1 MRSILKSYKKLSLII
16 FALALGVQISF
27 AQNSSTVYS
36 EDSSS
41 IIVSEYDQMYQLLLP
56 EKKKIY
62 TLIKFNAVDW
72 GLLHPSIIVEQN
84 MNGAF
89 NVEPIVKLAYFDWTF
104 EEGIH
109 YALQAGID
117 FKYYYNNKRR
127 LRLGKKTNGFVGNY
141 FALGGKATL
150 SDSKD
155 YLSTLMKDQN
165 IGFEEPLTGNI
176 FHIYS
181 AEAKYGIQRR
191 IGNVG
196 YLDVQTGFR
205 YIHVLQYGQN
215 VVPFL
220 RIGIGFGLTKDKFG
234 DLIK

>member
-1 MRSILKSYKKLSLII
+1 MS
-16 FALALGVQISF
+16 ASF
-27 AQNSSTVYS
+27 AQQSSTVYS
-36 EDSSS
+36 EDSTNVT
-41 IIVSEYDQMYQLLLP
+41 VSEYDQMYQLLLP

-62 TLIKFNAVDW
+62 TLIKVNAVDW
-72 GLLHPSIIVEQN
+72 GLLHPSIIIEQN

-89 NVEPIVKLAYFDWTF
+89 NVEPVVKLAYFDWSF

-109 YALQAGID
+109 YALQAGVD
-117 FKYYYNNKRR
+117 FKYYYNYKRR

-141 FALGGKATL
+141 FAVSGKATV
-150 SDSKD
+150 SDSED
-155 YLSTLMKDQN
+155 YVSTLMKKQD
-165 IGFEEPLTGNI
+165 IGFEEPVGGNI

-196 YLDVQTGFR
+196 YIDFQAGFR

-215 VVPFL
+215 VIPFV
-220 RIGIGFGLTKDKFG
+220 RVGIGFGLTKDKFG
-234 DLIK
+234 DIIK